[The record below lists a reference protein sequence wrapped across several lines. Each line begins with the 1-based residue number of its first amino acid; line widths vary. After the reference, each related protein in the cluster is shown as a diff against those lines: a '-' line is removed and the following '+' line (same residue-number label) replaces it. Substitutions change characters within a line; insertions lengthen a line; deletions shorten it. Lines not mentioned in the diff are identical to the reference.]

1 MLLEKTEEEMVP
13 LPDFRN
19 LGIVLR
25 ILLVLHL
32 GMLAYVFLGL
42 SNWNE
47 WSLKLGEVAMW
58 VEPPLLLALFLLSLL
73 SPWLGRLPYR
83 AGVGAVVLL
92 GMLLVFGQ
100 RKLLLAVLQPAT
112 ALLPALLFTMML
124 IVTVMLYLRLRW
136 KSLSP
141 RLTEARLS
149 ALQARIRPHFFFNSL
164 NAVLSLI
171 RSEPRRAEQ
180 VLEDLADLFRVVMVD
195 KQQLSS
201 LECEIEI
208 SRRYLNIE
216 AVRLGERLVVEWD
229 LPPEP
234 ITAAMPPLLLQP
246 LLENAIYYGVEPILN
261 PGPVQISIGLKDKQ
275 VHLII
280 KNSLPPPGTV
290 SQHRGNGMAL
300 DNIRQRLLL
309 HFDAEANLSTYA
321 DNDYYQ
327 VHIVLP
333 YREIPHGN
341 TFAPFPC

>member
-1 MLLEKTEEEMVP
+1 MLLDKPIEEPVP

-19 LGIVLR
+19 FGVILR
-25 ILLVLHL
+25 ILVIVHL
-32 GMLAYVFLGL
+32 GMLAYVLPGL
-42 SNWNE
+42 TSWDE
-47 WSLKLGEVAMW
+47 WPIKLGEAAMW
-58 VEPPLLLALFLLSLL
+58 VEPPLLGTLMLLALGMPYYKRLSYRMGVLLVVLVAMGLAGGQRMLLMSLL
-73 SPWLGRLPYR
+73 
-83 AGVGAVVLL
+83 
-92 GMLLVFGQ
+92 
-100 RKLLLAVLQPAT
+100 QPFT

-124 IVTVMLYLRLRW
+124 VVSLMLYMRLRW

-141 RLTEARLS
+141 RLTEAKLA

-208 SRRYLNIE
+208 ARRYLNIE
-216 AVRLGERLVVEWD
+216 AVRLGDRLQVEWD
-229 LPPEP
+229 IAQMPV
-234 ITAAMPPLLLQP
+234 AATVPPLLLQP
-246 LLENAIYYGVEPILN
+246 LLENAIYYGVEPILE
-261 PGPVQISIGLKDKQ
+261 PGPVQISISLKEKQ
-275 VHLII
+275 LHLFI
-280 KNSLPPPGTV
+280 KNSLPPAGTV

-300 DNIRQRLLL
+300 ENIRQRLLL

-321 DNDYYQ
+321 NNDYYQ

-341 TFAPFPC
+341 TTAPFSS